1 MTSQAETTAGAHT
14 HTIPRRRRRRR
25 RYNIYF
31 LVLFLFVFSAS
42 AYKKEIVIPAREKNA
57 NKKDKKKKKKIFKF
71 CCSFSLRHFH
81 FHSGRVGAQ
90 ESNVDTVSN
99 VSSTG
104 SHQVPKRNRRKN
116 EAKKTK
122 GMIETD
128 RYIKE
133 RWGNKTKKSNGKKK
147 ETEEG
152 RRKIHTPK
160 LFGAAVENFSF
171 SFWVFFFFSL
181 EKKSRPRLVLMFEL
195 QGNFICV

>member
-1 MTSQAETTAGAHT
+1 
-14 HTIPRRRRRRR
+14 
-25 RYNIYF
+25 
-31 LVLFLFVFSAS
+31 
-42 AYKKEIVIPAREKNA
+42 VIPAREKNA
-57 NKKDKKKKKKIFKF
+57 NKKDKKKKKIFKF
-71 CCSFSLRHFH
+71 CCCFLSRDFH

-116 EAKKTK
+116 EAKKRE

-133 RWGNKTKKSNGKKK
+133 RRGNKTKKSNGKKRD
-147 ETEEG
+147 
-152 RRKIHTPK
+152 RRRSTKDTHTK
-160 LFGAAVENFSF
+160 VIWRCRGEFQFFFFG
-171 SFWVFFFFSL
+171 FFFFSL

>member
-1 MTSQAETTAGAHT
+1 
-14 HTIPRRRRRRR
+14 
-25 RYNIYF
+25 
-31 LVLFLFVFSAS
+31 
-42 AYKKEIVIPAREKNA
+42 VIPAREKNA
-57 NKKDKKKKKKIFKF
+57 NKKDKKKKIFKF
-71 CCSFSLRHFH
+71 CCCFLSRDFH

-116 EAKKTK
+116 EAKKRE

-133 RWGNKTKKSNGKKK
+133 RRGNKTKKSNGKKK

-152 RRKIHTPK
+152 RRKTHTPK

-171 SFWVFFFFSL
+171 SFSVFFSFFSL